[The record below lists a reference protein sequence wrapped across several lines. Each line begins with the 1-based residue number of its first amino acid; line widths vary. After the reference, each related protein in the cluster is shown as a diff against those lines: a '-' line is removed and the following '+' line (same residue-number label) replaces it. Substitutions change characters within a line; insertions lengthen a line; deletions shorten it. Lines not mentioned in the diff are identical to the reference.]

1 MHCCTCTVFHNH
13 LTQVC
18 LRTTFTSNSRILI
31 LKLWVVYFDY
41 KSLDSSVNIN
51 ACPPQISLAQD
62 WTVFHDTLQHHI
74 SHAQDYLFFAYLPYL
89 SVAFHFL
96 FAAPS
101 KPQIRYPHTSFE
113 VRCVTMFLYLIT
125 RVFLPGHNCILHLQ
139 DAEFVACSG
148 T

>member
-113 VRCVTMFLYLIT
+113 VRCVTMFSIPHYQGLPPWSQLYTTPPRCRI
-125 RVFLPGHNCILHLQ
+125 C
-139 DAEFVACSG
+139 CM
-148 T
+148 